1 MARWAR
7 EWLTRDLEASCQR
20 IVAPTLVVTGEPSL
34 DHVVPVRNTR
44 EYLRLI
50 PDAEYAML
58 QDTGHIGLLL
68 RPERFAEIVTG
79 FIRRPAE
86 RGPAT
91 D

>member
-1 MARWAR
+1 MAGWAQ
-7 EWLTRDLEASCQR
+7 EWLTRDMEASCQR
-20 IVAPTLVVTGEPSL
+20 IVAPTLVLTGDPSL

-50 PDAEYAML
+50 PGAESATL
-58 QDTGHIGLLL
+58 QETGHIGLLL

-79 FIRRPAE
+79 FIRPSAE
-86 RGPAT
+86 RGRAT